1 MICPKCGTDNTLV
14 IDSRQMGRERRRR
27 YRCNDCGERFVTW
40 EIEAGRWETT
50 KAIAQ
55 KCRSCG
61 TLYVIK
67 RRLRETMDALERVT
81 GKDGGA

>member
-1 MICPKCGTDNTLV
+1 MICPKCGTDNTFV
-14 IDSRQMGRERRRR
+14 IDSRQMREGRRRR
-27 YRCNDCGERFVTW
+27 YRCNGCGERFSTW
-40 EIEAGRWETT
+40 EIEADRWETT

-81 GKDGGA
+81 GREGGA